1 MSSHSARPSREGWSL
16 LGLGLGLIVIV
27 GGHWAGGG
35 QLKAF
40 IHPVALAVVIGGT
53 AAALLVSYPGL
64 LLWHAISG
72 VGDIL
77 LRRTESPEALVPLF
91 ADYARRMRRQGFR
104 AIEDEI
110 NDTDDPFLA
119 RALALAVAGMRPEVV
134 RAALDTDA
142 RVSVDLDEE
151 RAQVFEAA
159 AGYAPT
165 LGIIGAVLG
174 LMKVLQSINSP
185 AQVGA
190 GIAAAFVATI
200 YGVGLANLVFLPL
213 ATRLRARSRIVAL
226 RRDLTIDGVMALTE
240 GLHPTMVEERLAGY
254 LRTHG
259 DDGGRSAVA
268 S

>member
-1 MSSHSARPSREGWSL
+1 MAVEVRRRRGEAWSL
-16 LGLGLGLIVIV
+16 VGLALGVIVIV
-27 GGHWAGGG
+27 GGHLAGGG
-35 QLKAF
+35 AIASFVQ
-40 IHPVALAVVIGGT
+40 PVAIIVVLGGT
-53 AAALLVSYPGL
+53 AAALLVSYPGHI
-64 LLWHAISG
+64 LWSAVSS
-72 VGDIL
+72 VGDVL
-77 LRRTESPEALVPLF
+77 TRAPMSPENLVPLF
-91 ADYARRMRRQGFR
+91 ADFARRMRRFGFR

-110 NDTDDPFLA
+110 AATDDPFLA
-119 RALALAVAGMRPEVV
+119 RALMLASAGMRPEVV

-151 RAQVFEAA
+151 RAQVFDAA

-174 LMKVLQSINSP
+174 LMRVMQTIGKPGL
-185 AQVGA
+185 GD

-226 RRDLTIDGVMALTE
+226 RRDLTIDGVMALSE

-254 LRTHG
+254 LRTHR
-259 DDGGRSAVA
+259 DDGSRAAGVA
-268 S
+268 

>member
-1 MSSHSARPSREGWSL
+1 MSDRIRRRRGEAWSL
-16 LGLGLGLIVIV
+16 AGLLLGVIVII
-27 GGHWAGGG
+27 GGHLVGGG
-35 QLKAF
+35 QMKLF
-40 IHPVALAVVIGGT
+40 LQPVALLVVLGGT
-53 AAALLVSYPGL
+53 LAALLVSYPGHI
-64 LLWHAISG
+64 LWSAAAG
-72 VGDIL
+72 VGGVL
-77 LRRTESPEALVPLF
+77 VRPPQPPEDLVPLF
-91 ADYARRMRRQGFR
+91 ADFARRMRRQGFR

-110 NDTDDPFLA
+110 NQTDDHFLA
-119 RALALAVAGMRPEVV
+119 RALMLASAGMRPEVV

-174 LMKVLQSINSP
+174 LMRVMQSIGSP
-185 AQVGA
+185 GLGE

-213 ATRLRARSRIVAL
+213 ATRLRIRSRIAAL
-226 RRDLTIDGVMALTE
+226 RRDLTIDGVMALCE

-254 LRTHG
+254 LRTHQ
-259 DDGGRSAVA
+259 DDGTRPSVVA
-268 S
+268 

>member
-1 MSSHSARPSREGWSL
+1 MSNERREPRSEAWSVVGLL
-16 LGLGLGLIVIV
+16 LGAGVIV
-27 GGHWAGGG
+27 GGHVAGGG
-35 QLKAF
+35 DVRAF
-40 IHPVALAVVIGGT
+40 VHPVALIVVIGGT
-53 AAALLVSYPGL
+53 TAALLVSYPSRT
-64 LLWHAISG
+64 LWHAITG
-72 VGDIL
+72 VGDVL
-77 LRRTESPEALVPLF
+77 LRRPTSPEDLVPLF

-110 NDTDDPFLA
+110 DATDDPFLS
-119 RALALAVAGMRPEVV
+119 RALALAGAGMRPEMV

-151 RAQVFEAA
+151 RAQVFDAA

-174 LMKVLQSINSP
+174 LMRVLQSITSP
-185 AQVGA
+185 GQVGT

-226 RRDLTIDGVMALTE
+226 RRDLTIDGVMALTD
-240 GLHPTMVEERLAGY
+240 GVHPTMVEERLAGY

-259 DDGGRSAVA
+259 SDGGRQSEVA
-268 S
+268 

>member
-1 MSSHSARPSREGWSL
+1 MSAERRRPRAEGWSL
-16 LGLGLGLIVIV
+16 LGLVLGVLVIV
-27 GGHWAGGG
+27 GGHVAGGG
-35 QLKAF
+35 SVSAF
-40 IHPVALAVVIGGT
+40 VHPVAIIVVIGGT
-53 AAALLVSYPGL
+53 TAALLVSYPGR
-64 LLWHAISG
+64 LLWHAITG
-72 VGDIL
+72 VGNVL
-77 LRRTESPEALVPLF
+77 MHRQQSPEDLVPLF

-110 NDTDDPFLA
+110 NETDDPFLA
-119 RALALAVAGMRPEVV
+119 RALALASAGMRPEVV
-134 RAALDTDA
+134 RAALETDA

-174 LMKVLQSINSP
+174 LMRVLQSITSP
-185 AQVGA
+185 GQVGS

-200 YGVGLANLVFLPL
+200 YGVGLANLVFLPI

-226 RRDLTIDGVMALTE
+226 RRDLTIDGVMALSE

-259 DDGGRSAVA
+259 DDGSRASVVA
-268 S
+268 

>member
-1 MSSHSARPSREGWSL
+1 MSSDRREPREAWSL
-16 LGLGLGLIVIV
+16 IGLLLGMGVII
-27 GGHWAGGG
+27 GGHVAGGG
-35 QLKAF
+35 DVRAF
-40 IHPVALAVVIGGT
+40 VHPVALIVVIGGT
-53 AAALLVSYPGL
+53 TAALLVSYPGRT
-64 LLWHAISG
+64 LWHAVSAIRD
-72 VGDIL
+72 VL
-77 LRRTESPEALVPLF
+77 LRRPRSPEELVPQF

-110 NDTDDPFLA
+110 DTTDDPFLS
-119 RALALAVAGMRPEVV
+119 RALALAGAGMRPEAV
-134 RAALDTDA
+134 RAALDIDA

-151 RAQVFEAA
+151 RAQVFDAA

-174 LMKVLQSINSP
+174 LMRVLQSITSP
-185 AQVGA
+185 GQVGA

-213 ATRLRARSRIVAL
+213 ATRLRARARIVAL

-259 DDGGRSAVA
+259 DDGGRHSVVA
-268 S
+268 

>member
-1 MSSHSARPSREGWSL
+1 MA
-16 LGLGLGLIVIV
+16 LGVIVIV
-27 GGHWAGGG
+27 GGHLAGGG
-35 QLKAF
+35 NVRAF
-40 IHPVALAVVIGGT
+40 VHPVALIVVIGGT
-53 AAALLVSYPGL
+53 AAALLVSYPSHI
-64 LLWHAISG
+64 LWEAISG
-72 VGDIL
+72 VRDVL
-77 LRRTESPEALVPLF
+77 LRSPQSPENLVPLF
-91 ADYARRMRRQGFR
+91 ADFARRMRRQGFR

-110 NDTDDPFLA
+110 DATDDPFLS
-119 RALALAVAGMRPEVV
+119 RALALASAGMRPEVV
-134 RAALDTDA
+134 RSALETDA

-151 RAQVFEAA
+151 RAQVFDAA

-174 LMKVLQSINSP
+174 LMRVMQSISSP

-213 ATRLRARSRIVAL
+213 ATRLRARSRISAL
-226 RRDLTIDGVMALTE
+226 RRDLTIDGVMALSE

-259 DDGGRSAVA
+259 DDGGRVPGVA
-268 S
+268 

>member
-1 MSSHSARPSREGWSL
+1 MAADSPRRRGEAWSL
-16 LGLGLGLIVIV
+16 VGLVLGVLVIV
-27 GGHWAGGG
+27 GGHLDGGG
-35 QLKAF
+35 SIRAF
-40 IHPVALAVVIGGT
+40 VQPVAIIVVLGGT
-53 AAALLVSYPGL
+53 TAALLVSYPGHI
-64 LLWHAISG
+64 LWSAVSS
-72 VGDIL
+72 VGDVL
-77 LRRTESPEALVPLF
+77 TRAPMSPEDLVPLF
-91 ADYARRMRRQGFR
+91 ADFARRMRRQGFR

-110 NDTDDPFLA
+110 AATDDPFLA
-119 RALALAVAGMRPEVV
+119 RALMLASAGMRPEVV

-151 RAQVFEAA
+151 RAQVFDAA

-174 LMKVLQSINSP
+174 LMRVMQTIGKPGL
-185 AQVGA
+185 GD

-226 RRDLTIDGVMALTE
+226 RRDLTIDGVMALSE

-254 LRTHG
+254 LRTHN
-259 DDGGRSAVA
+259 DDGGRVTGVA
-268 S
+268 

>member
-1 MSSHSARPSREGWSL
+1 MAFAASRRRSEGWSL
-16 LGLGLGLIVIV
+16 AGLALGVIVIV
-27 GGHWAGGG
+27 GAHLAGGG
-35 QLKAF
+35 SLKSF
-40 IHPVALAVVIGGT
+40 VHPVAIIVVIGGT
-53 AAALLVSYPGL
+53 AAALLVSYPGHI
-64 LLWHAISG
+64 LWSAVSG
-72 VGDIL
+72 VGDALIRAPHL
-77 LRRTESPEALVPLF
+77 PEELVPLF

-104 AIEDEI
+104 AIEEEI
-110 NDTDDPFLA
+110 EATDDPFLA
-119 RALALAVAGMRPEVV
+119 RALALASAGMRPEVV

-174 LMKVLQSINSP
+174 LMRVMQSLGTP
-185 AQVGA
+185 AQVGS

-213 ATRLRARSRIVAL
+213 ATRLRARSRIAAL
-226 RRDLTIDGVMALTE
+226 RRDLTIDGVMALSE

-254 LRTHG
+254 LRSHG
-259 DDGGRSAVA
+259 DDRASAVA
-268 S
+268 